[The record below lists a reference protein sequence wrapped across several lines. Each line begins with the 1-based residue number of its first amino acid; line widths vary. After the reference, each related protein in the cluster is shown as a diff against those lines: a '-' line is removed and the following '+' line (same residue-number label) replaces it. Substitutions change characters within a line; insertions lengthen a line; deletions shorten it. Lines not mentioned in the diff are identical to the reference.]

1 MKRLF
6 GTDGIRGRARTF
18 PLDAA
23 SMYALGESTAHRLTA
38 SGLTPTVLLGMD
50 TRESGR
56 EIARALAAGV
66 RAGGGRP
73 RFAGVIPT
81 PGIAYLCRIENA
93 GAAISI
99 SASHNPWQDN
109 GVKIFGHDG
118 MKLSDELE
126 MQIETEMLEIRVE
139 GRDPGDDASVVLEP
153 TLTQVYEDFLIRGIG
168 EGVLDGLRVV
178 VDAGHGAASTI
189 GPSVFERAGAEV
201 IAIFNEPDGRNINEA
216 CGALHPEQMAEAVQ
230 QEKAAFGVS
239 FDGDA
244 DRVIFADDSGKVRNG
259 DEILFLL
266 ATARKNQGRL
276 RTPVVVA
283 TVMSNFGFEK
293 RLAEEGISLVRANV
307 GDKYVLEKMIEHHA
321 SIGGEQS
328 GHIIDLDVHTTG
340 DGIHT
345 ALVMGA
351 LLAQSDRPFS
361 QMKTFEPMPQVLL
374 NQKVASKPPLE
385 ALATYQAV
393 LAEETEAL
401 GDDVR
406 ILVRYSGTENLVRVM
421 VEGPDAV
428 RISETA
434 ERLRD
439 AIARDAGIP

>member
-6 GTDGIRGRARTF
+6 GTDGIRGRASTF

-23 SMYALGESTAHRLTA
+23 TMYALGESTAHRLEA
-38 SGLTPTVLLGMD
+38 AGRKPTVLLGMD
-50 TRESGR
+50 TRESGP

-66 RAGGGRP
+66 RAGGGTA

-81 PGIAYLCRIENA
+81 PGIAYLCRIEDG

-99 SASHNPWQDN
+99 SASHNPWHDN

-126 MQIETEMLEIRVE
+126 AQIEREMLDIRVE
-139 GRDPGDDASVVLEP
+139 GRKPGDDVEVILESG
-153 TLTQVYEDFLIRGIG
+153 LVREYEDFLVRHVG
-168 EGVLDGLRVV
+168 EGALDGLRVV
-178 VDAGHGAASTI
+178 VDVGHGAAFEI
-189 GPSVFERAGAEV
+189 GPRVLGRVGAEV
-201 IAIFNEPDGRNINEA
+201 IAVFNEPDGRNINDG
-216 CGALHPEQMAEAVQ
+216 CGALHPEEMADAVVE
-230 QEKAAFGVS
+230 EKAAFGVS

-244 DRVIFADDSGKVRNG
+244 DRVIFADDSGRVRNG
-259 DEILFLL
+259 DEILYLL
-266 ATARKNQGRL
+266 ATARKREGRL
-276 RTPVVVA
+276 KQPVVVA
-283 TVMSNFGFEK
+283 TVMSNLGFEK
-293 RLAEEGISLVRANV
+293 RLAEEGIDLIRASV
-307 GDKYVLEKMIEHHA
+307 GDKYVLEKMIEHEA

-345 ALVMGA
+345 ALVIGA
-351 LLAQSDRPFS
+351 LLARSDTPFS
-361 QMKTFEPMPQVLL
+361 RMSTFEPMPQVLL
-374 NQKVASKPPLE
+374 NQRIARKPPLE
-385 ALATYQAV
+385 ELETYQAV
-393 LAEETEAL
+393 LADETAAL
-401 GDDVR
+401 GTDGR

-439 AIARDAGIP
+439 AIAKDTH

>member
-23 SMYALGESTAHRLTA
+23 SMFALGESTAHRLVA

-50 TRESGR
+50 TRESGP
-56 EIARALAAGV
+56 EIARALAAGI

-73 RFAGVIPT
+73 RFAGIIPT
-81 PGIAYLCRIENA
+81 PGIAFLCRTEDA
-93 GAAISI
+93 GAGISI
-99 SASHNPWQDN
+99 SASHNPWHDN

-126 MQIETEMLEIRVE
+126 KQIEKEMLEIRVE
-139 GRDPGDDASVVLEP
+139 GRDPGDAAAVVLEP
-153 TLTQVYEDFLIRGIG
+153 GLAAEYEDFLVRGLG
-168 EGVLDGLRVV
+168 EDALDGVRVV
-178 VDAGHGAASTI
+178 VDAGHGAAYEI
-189 GPSVFERAGAEV
+189 GPRVFERVGAEV
-201 IAIFNEPDGRNINEA
+201 IAIFNEPDGRNINDG
-216 CGALHPEQMAEAVQ
+216 CGALHPQEMAEAVR
-230 QEKAAFGVS
+230 QEKAALGVS

-244 DRVIFADDSGKVRNG
+244 DRVIFADDSGRIRNG

-266 ATARKNQGRL
+266 ATARKREGRL
-276 RTPVVVA
+276 RRPVVVA
-283 TVMSNFGFEK
+283 TVMSNLGFEK
-293 RLAEEGISLVRANV
+293 RLREEEIELVRANV
-307 GDKYVLEKMIEHHA
+307 GDKYVLEKMIEHQA

-345 ALVMGA
+345 ALVMGG
-351 LLAQSDRPFS
+351 LLSACDVPFS
-361 QMKTFEPMPQVLL
+361 RMETFEPMPQVLL
-374 NQKVASKPPLE
+374 NQKIASKPPLE
-385 ALATYQAV
+385 SLPTYQAV
-393 LAEETEAL
+393 LTEETAAL

-428 RISETA
+428 RIGQTA

-439 AIARDAGIP
+439 ALAKDTA